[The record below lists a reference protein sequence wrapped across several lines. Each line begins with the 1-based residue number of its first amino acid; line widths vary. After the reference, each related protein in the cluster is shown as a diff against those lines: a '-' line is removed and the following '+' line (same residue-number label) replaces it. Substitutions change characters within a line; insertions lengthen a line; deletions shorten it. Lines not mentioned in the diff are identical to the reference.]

1 MVAAIDHRQPNGCA
15 LERSRRR
22 DPAES
27 AANDHD
33 MFGRI
38 HDCDRIGQPRTERTL
53 LSAAMVSDKVM
64 GLLMNAILLVDK
76 PAGISSAEVV
86 RRVKSRV
93 KPARVGH
100 LGTLDPFATGL
111 LPIMIGE
118 ATKLAPFIDSGDKEY
133 AGLIRLGVETDTLD
147 RDGAEVRR
155 ADVPAITAEKL
166 AQVTAE
172 FTGAI
177 DQVPPVYSAIKRA
190 GVPLYRLARR
200 GDDVAPP
207 DKRSVEIKRIDLTCE
222 AFDAIRFV
230 ATCSPGT
237 YARSLA
243 RDIGVALGT
252 VAHLDE
258 LRRTRNGAFSIAD
271 AMPLA
276 DILAS
281 LDSGA
286 PSLRLISLRDALVGL
301 PEVVVDATAEKRL
314 RNGDSRA
321 LDSQVP
327 PGAPL
332 FKVISPSGELIAVA
346 RATSRVTAIV
356 ERIFNLDA
364 GQPNP

>member
-1 MVAAIDHRQPNGCA
+1 MVI
-15 LERSRRR
+15 
-22 DPAES
+22 
-27 AANDHD
+27 
-33 MFGRI
+33 
-38 HDCDRIGQPRTERTL
+38 
-53 LSAAMVSDKVM
+53 

-118 ATKLAPFIDSGDKEY
+118 ATKLAPFIDGGDKTYE
-133 AGLIRLGVETDTLD
+133 GLIRLGVETDTLD

-155 ADVPAITAEKL
+155 ADVPANSPEKL
-166 AQVTAE
+166 AQVAAQ

-177 DQVPPVYSAIKRA
+177 EQVPPVYSAIKRA

-207 DKRSVEIKRIDLTCE
+207 EKRNVEIKHLDLINE
-222 AFDAIRFV
+222 APDAIRFV

-243 RDIGVALGT
+243 RDIGIALGT

-258 LRRTRNGAFSIAD
+258 LRRTRNGAFSIDD

-276 DILAS
+276 DVLTS

-286 PSLRLISLRDALVGL
+286 PILHVINLRDALVGIQEL
-301 PEVVVDATAEKRL
+301 VVDTTAEKRL
-314 RNGDSRA
+314 RNGDSRV

-327 PGAPL
+327 PNGPL
-332 FKVISPSGELIAVA
+332 FKVISHSGELIAVA

>member
-1 MVAAIDHRQPNGCA
+1 
-15 LERSRRR
+15 
-22 DPAES
+22 
-27 AANDHD
+27 
-33 MFGRI
+33 
-38 HDCDRIGQPRTERTL
+38 
-53 LSAAMVSDKVM
+53 
-64 GLLMNAILLVDK
+64 MNAILLVDK

-118 ATKLAPFIDSGDKEY
+118 ATKLAPFIDGGDKEY

-155 ADVPAITAEKL
+155 ADIPAISPENISR
-166 AQVTAE
+166 VSAE

-177 DQVPPVYSAIKRA
+177 EQVPPVYSAIKRA

-200 GDDVAPP
+200 GDDVPP
-207 DKRSVEIKRIDLTCE
+207 PEKRSVEIKRLDLICE
-222 AFDAIRFV
+222 ALDAIRFV

-243 RDIGVALGT
+243 RDIGIALGT
-252 VAHLDE
+252 VAHLE
-258 LRRTRNGAFSIAD
+258 QLRRTRNGAFSIAD

-276 DILAS
+276 DVLES
-281 LDSGA
+281 LDSAA
-286 PSLRLISLRDALVGL
+286 PLRCLINLRDALVGL
-301 PEVVVDATAEKRL
+301 PELVVDATVEERL

-327 PGAPL
+327 PNGPL
-332 FKVISPSGELIAVA
+332 FKVISDSGELIAVA

-356 ERIFNLDA
+356 ERIFNLET
-364 GQPNP
+364 

>member
-1 MVAAIDHRQPNGCA
+1 
-15 LERSRRR
+15 
-22 DPAES
+22 
-27 AANDHD
+27 
-33 MFGRI
+33 
-38 HDCDRIGQPRTERTL
+38 
-53 LSAAMVSDKVM
+53 
-64 GLLMNAILLVDK
+64 MNAVLLVDK

-118 ATKLAPFIDSGDKEY
+118 ATKLAPFIDAGDKEY

-147 RDGAEVRR
+147 RDGAEVHR
-155 ADVPAITAEKL
+155 AEVPAISADQL
-166 AQVTAE
+166 AMVAAQ

-177 DQVPPVYSAIKRA
+177 EQIPPVYSAIKRA

-207 DKRSVEIKRIDLTCE
+207 DKRSVEIKRLDLICE
-222 AFDAIRFV
+222 APDAIRFV

-252 VAHLDE
+252 VAHLDA
-258 LRRTRNGAFSIAD
+258 LRRTRNGAFSIGE
-271 AMPLA
+271 AMPLS
-276 DILAS
+276 DILES

-286 PSLRLISLRDALVGL
+286 PPLRVINLRDALVGL
-301 PEVVVDATAEKRL
+301 PEVVVDTAAEKRL

-327 PGAPL
+327 NVGAL
-332 FKVISPSGELIAVA
+332 FKVISNSGELIAVA

-356 ERIFNLDA
+356 ERIFN
-364 GQPNP
+364 P

>member
-1 MVAAIDHRQPNGCA
+1 
-15 LERSRRR
+15 
-22 DPAES
+22 
-27 AANDHD
+27 
-33 MFGRI
+33 
-38 HDCDRIGQPRTERTL
+38 
-53 LSAAMVSDKVM
+53 MVSGKVM

-86 RRVKSRV
+86 RRIKSRV

-155 ADVPAITAEKL
+155 ADVPAISAEKL
-166 AQVTAE
+166 AQVTTQ

-200 GDDVAPP
+200 GDEVAPP
-207 DKRSVEIKRIDLTCE
+207 DKRSVEIKRLDLSCE
-222 AFDAIRFV
+222 ASDSIRFV

-276 DILAS
+276 DVLAS
-281 LDSGA
+281 FDSGA
-286 PSLRLISLRDALVGL
+286 PLRLISLRDALVGI
-301 PEVVVDATAEKRL
+301 PEVMVDAVAEKRL

-321 LDSQVP
+321 LDSLVP
-327 PGAPL
+327 GGGSL
-332 FKVISPSGELIAVA
+332 FKVISATGELIAVA

-356 ERIFNLDA
+356 ERIFNLDSR
-364 GQPNP
+364 QPNP

>member
-1 MVAAIDHRQPNGCA
+1 
-15 LERSRRR
+15 
-22 DPAES
+22 
-27 AANDHD
+27 
-33 MFGRI
+33 
-38 HDCDRIGQPRTERTL
+38 
-53 LSAAMVSDKVM
+53 
-64 GLLMNAILLVDK
+64 MNAILLVDK

-118 ATKLAPFIDSGDKEY
+118 ATKLAPFIDGGDKEY

-155 ADVPAITAEKL
+155 ADVPAISSEKI
-166 AQVTAE
+166 AQVTAQ

-177 DQVPPVYSAIKRA
+177 EQVPPVYSAIKRA

-200 GDDVAPP
+200 GDDVPP
-207 DKRSVEIKRIDLTCE
+207 PEKRSVEIKRLDLVCE
-222 AFDAIRFV
+222 APDAIRFV

-243 RDIGVALGT
+243 RDIGIALGT

-271 AMPLA
+271 AIPLA
-276 DILAS
+276 DVLAA

-286 PSLRLISLRDALVGL
+286 PRLPVISLRDALVGM
-301 PEVVVDATAEKRL
+301 PELTVDVTVEKRL

-327 PGAPL
+327 PNGPL
-332 FKVISPSGELIAVA
+332 FKVISHNGELIAVA

-356 ERIFNLDA
+356 ERIFN
-364 GQPNP
+364 QPNP

>member
-1 MVAAIDHRQPNGCA
+1 
-15 LERSRRR
+15 
-22 DPAES
+22 
-27 AANDHD
+27 
-33 MFGRI
+33 
-38 HDCDRIGQPRTERTL
+38 
-53 LSAAMVSDKVM
+53 M

-86 RRVKSRV
+86 RRIKSRV

-118 ATKLAPFIDSGDKEY
+118 ATKLAPFIDIGDKEY

-147 RDGAEVRR
+147 RDGVEVSR
-155 ADVPAITAEKL
+155 ADVPAITPEML
-166 AQVTAE
+166 AQVTAQ

-200 GDDVAPP
+200 GDEVAPP
-207 DKRSVEIKRIDLTCE
+207 ERRSVEIKRLDLTCE
-222 AFDAIRFV
+222 APDAIRFV

-243 RDIGVALGT
+243 RDMGVALGT

-258 LRRTRNGAFSIAD
+258 LRRTRNGAFSIVD

-281 LDSGA
+281 LDSGTT
-286 PSLRLISLRDALVGL
+286 PLRLISVRDALVGL
-301 PEVVVDATAEKRL
+301 PELVVNAIAEKRL

-327 PGAPL
+327 PGCSL
-332 FKVISPSGELIAVA
+332 FKVISDGGELIAVA

-356 ERIFNLDA
+356 ERIFN
-364 GQPNP
+364 P

>member
-1 MVAAIDHRQPNGCA
+1 MD
-15 LERSRRR
+15 
-22 DPAES
+22 
-27 AANDHD
+27 
-33 MFGRI
+33 
-38 HDCDRIGQPRTERTL
+38 
-53 LSAAMVSDKVM
+53 
-64 GLLMNAILLVDK
+64 AILLIDK

-118 ATKLAPFIDSGDKEY
+118 ATKLAPFIDGGDKEY
-133 AGLIRLGVETDTLD
+133 AGVIALGVETDTLD

-155 ADVPAITAEKL
+155 AEVPTISPEQL
-166 AQVTAE
+166 AGVTAQ
-172 FTGAI
+172 FTGSI
-177 DQVPPVYSAIKRA
+177 EQVPPVYSAIKRA

-200 GDDVAPP
+200 GEDVAPP
-207 DKRSVEIKRIDLTCE
+207 DKRTVEIKRLDLTYE
-222 AFDAIRFV
+222 EPSWIRFV

-237 YARSLA
+237 YARALA

-271 AMPLA
+271 ATALGDVLA
-276 DILAS
+276 A

-286 PSLRLISLRDALVGL
+286 PPRAISLRDALVGL
-301 PEVVVDATAEKRL
+301 SELLVDAAAEKRL

-327 PGAPL
+327 PSGPL
-332 FKVISPSGELIAVA
+332 FKVLSHSGELIAVA

-356 ERIFNLDA
+356 ERIFNVE
-364 GQPNP
+364 P

>member
-1 MVAAIDHRQPNGCA
+1 
-15 LERSRRR
+15 
-22 DPAES
+22 
-27 AANDHD
+27 
-33 MFGRI
+33 
-38 HDCDRIGQPRTERTL
+38 
-53 LSAAMVSDKVM
+53 
-64 GLLMNAILLVDK
+64 MNALILVDK
-76 PAGISSAEVV
+76 PPGISSAEVV

-118 ATKLAPFIDSGDKEY
+118 ATKLAPFIDGGDKEY
-133 AGLIRLGVETDTLD
+133 AGVIRLGVETDTLD
-147 RDGAEVRR
+147 RDGAVVRQVE
-155 ADVPAITAEKL
+155 VPADFPERL
-166 AQVTAE
+166 AQVCAQ

-177 DQVPPVYSAIKRA
+177 EQVPPVYSAIKRA

-200 GDDVAPP
+200 GEEVAPP
-207 DKRSVEIKRIDLTCE
+207 EKRSVEIKRLELIGE
-222 AFDAIRFV
+222 APDAIRFV

-252 VAHLDE
+252 VAHLEE
-258 LRRTRNGAFSIAD
+258 LRRTRNGTFSIAE

-276 DILAS
+276 DVLIA

-286 PSLRLISLRDALVGL
+286 RALSVISLRDALVGL
-301 PEVVVDATAEKRL
+301 KELVVDASAEKRL

-327 PGAPL
+327 PDAPL
-332 FKVISPSGELIAVA
+332 FKVISARGELIAVA
-346 RATSRVTAIV
+346 RATSRVTALV
-356 ERIFNLDA
+356 ERIFNVESGL
-364 GQPNP
+364 

>member
-1 MVAAIDHRQPNGCA
+1 
-15 LERSRRR
+15 
-22 DPAES
+22 
-27 AANDHD
+27 
-33 MFGRI
+33 
-38 HDCDRIGQPRTERTL
+38 
-53 LSAAMVSDKVM
+53 MVSDKVM

-147 RDGAEVRR
+147 RDGAEVQR
-155 ADVPAITAEKL
+155 ADVPAISAEKL
-166 AQVTAE
+166 AQVTTQ

-200 GDDVAPP
+200 GDEVAPP
-207 DKRSVEIKRIDLTCE
+207 DKRSVEIKRLDLICQ
-222 AFDAIRFV
+222 APDAIRFV

-286 PSLRLISLRDALVGL
+286 PPLHLISLRDALVGL
-301 PEVVVDATAEKRL
+301 PELVVDGTAEKKL

-327 PGAPL
+327 GGGQL

-356 ERIFNLDA
+356 ERIFNLDV
-364 GQPNP
+364 

>member
-1 MVAAIDHRQPNGCA
+1 
-15 LERSRRR
+15 
-22 DPAES
+22 
-27 AANDHD
+27 
-33 MFGRI
+33 
-38 HDCDRIGQPRTERTL
+38 
-53 LSAAMVSDKVM
+53 
-64 GLLMNAILLVDK
+64 MNAILLVDK

-118 ATKLAPFIDSGDKEY
+118 ATKLAPFIDGGDKEY
-133 AGLIRLGVETDTLD
+133 AGVIRLGVETDTLD

-155 ADVPAITAEKL
+155 ADVPAIPAEKL
-166 AQVTAE
+166 TQVAAQ

-177 DQVPPVYSAIKRA
+177 EQIPPVYSAIKRA

-200 GDDVAPP
+200 GDDVTPP
-207 DKRSVEIKRIDLTCE
+207 EKRSVEIKRLDLKYE
-222 AFDAIRFV
+222 MPDAIRFV

-252 VAHLDE
+252 VAHLEE
-258 LRRTRNGAFSIAD
+258 LRRTRNGAFSLAD
-271 AMPLA
+271 AMTLA
-276 DILAS
+276 DVLEF
-281 LDSGA
+281 LDSGSPPA
-286 PSLRLISLRDALVGL
+286 RLIDLRDALVDL
-301 PEVVVDATAEKRL
+301 PELVVDSTAEKRL

-321 LDSQVP
+321 LDSQIP
-327 PGAPL
+327 DGGPL
-332 FKVISPSGELIAVA
+332 FKVISQRGELIAVA
-346 RATSRVTAIV
+346 RTTSRVTAVV

-364 GQPNP
+364 EQPNP

>member
-1 MVAAIDHRQPNGCA
+1 
-15 LERSRRR
+15 
-22 DPAES
+22 
-27 AANDHD
+27 
-33 MFGRI
+33 
-38 HDCDRIGQPRTERTL
+38 
-53 LSAAMVSDKVM
+53 
-64 GLLMNAILLVDK
+64 MNVIVLVDK

-93 KPARVGH
+93 RPARVGH

-118 ATKLAPFIDSGDKEY
+118 ATKLAPFIDGGDKEY
-133 AGLIRLGVETDTLD
+133 TGLIRLGVETDTLD

-155 ADVPAITAEKL
+155 ADVPTISAAKIAE
-166 AQVTAE
+166 VTAQ

-177 DQVPPVYSAIKRA
+177 EQVPPVYSAIKRA

-207 DKRSVEIKRIDLTCE
+207 EKRSVEIKRLELKCE
-222 AFDAIRFV
+222 ARDAIRFL

-258 LRRTRNGAFSIAD
+258 LRRTRNGSFSIAD
-271 AMPLA
+271 AIPLS
-276 DILAS
+276 DVLTT

-286 PSLRLISLRDALVGL
+286 PMLRMINLRDALAGL
-301 PEVVVDATAEKRL
+301 PEVLVDITAEKRL

-327 PGAPL
+327 PNGPL
-332 FKVISPSGELIAVA
+332 FKVISDSGDLIAVA

-356 ERIFNLDA
+356 ERIFNLEG

>member
-1 MVAAIDHRQPNGCA
+1 
-15 LERSRRR
+15 
-22 DPAES
+22 
-27 AANDHD
+27 
-33 MFGRI
+33 
-38 HDCDRIGQPRTERTL
+38 
-53 LSAAMVSDKVM
+53 
-64 GLLMNAILLVDK
+64 MNAILLVDK

-86 RRVKSRV
+86 RRVKARV

-118 ATKLAPFIDSGDKEY
+118 ATKLAPFIDGGDKEY

-155 ADVPAITAEKL
+155 FDVPAISAEKL
-166 AQVTAE
+166 AQVAVQ

-177 DQVPPVYSAIKRA
+177 EQVPPVYSAIKRD

-200 GDDVAPP
+200 GDDVPP
-207 DKRSVEIKRIDLTCE
+207 PAKRNVEIKNLELISETS
-222 AFDAIRFV
+222 DAIRFV

-271 AMPLA
+271 AFTLTNVIEA
-276 DILAS
+276 

-286 PSLRLISLRDALVGL
+286 TSIRLINLRDALVGM
-301 PEVVVDATAEKRL
+301 PELVVDATAEKRL

-321 LDSQVP
+321 LDSRVP
-327 PGAPL
+327 AGASL
-332 FKVISPSGELIAVA
+332 LKVISESGKLVAVA

>member
-1 MVAAIDHRQPNGCA
+1 M
-15 LERSRRR
+15 
-22 DPAES
+22 
-27 AANDHD
+27 
-33 MFGRI
+33 
-38 HDCDRIGQPRTERTL
+38 
-53 LSAAMVSDKVM
+53 
-64 GLLMNAILLVDK
+64 
-76 PAGISSAEVV
+76 

-93 KPARVGH
+93 KPDRVGH

-118 ATKLAPFIDSGDKEY
+118 ATKLAPFIDGGDKTY

-155 ADVPAITAEKL
+155 ADVPDITAEKL
-166 AQVTAE
+166 AQVASQ

-177 DQVPPVYSAIKRA
+177 EQVPPVYSAIKRA

-207 DKRSVEIKRIDLTCE
+207 EKRNVEIKRLDLINE
-222 AFDAIRFV
+222 APDAIRFV

-243 RDIGVALGT
+243 RDIGIALGT

-258 LRRTRNGAFSIAD
+258 LRRTSNGAFSIAD
-271 AMPLA
+271 ATPLA
-276 DILAS
+276 DVLTS

-286 PSLRLISLRDALVGL
+286 PILHVINLRDALVGM
-301 PEVVVDATAEKRL
+301 PELVVDATAEKRL
-314 RNGDSRA
+314 RNGDSRV

-327 PGAPL
+327 PNGPL
-332 FKVISPSGELIAVA
+332 FKVISHSGELIAVA

-356 ERIFNLDA
+356 ERIFN
-364 GQPNP
+364 

>member
-1 MVAAIDHRQPNGCA
+1 MFFRV
-15 LERSRRR
+15 
-22 DPAES
+22 
-27 AANDHD
+27 HD
-33 MFGRI
+33 Y
-38 HDCDRIGQPRTERTL
+38 DRIGPLKAERIL
-53 LSAAMVSDKVM
+53 LSAALVSDKLM

-118 ATKLAPFIDSGDKEY
+118 ATKLAPFIDGGDKEY

-155 ADVPAITAEKL
+155 AEVPDISAEKL
-166 AQVTAE
+166 AQITAQ
-172 FTGAI
+172 FTGVL
-177 DQVPPVYSAIKRA
+177 DQIPPVYSAIKRA

-207 DKRSVEIKRIDLTCE
+207 EKRSVEIKRLDLACE
-222 AFDAIRFV
+222 APDAIRFV

-258 LRRTRNGAFSIAD
+258 LRRTRNGTFSITD

-276 DILAS
+276 DVLAGF
-281 LDSGA
+281 DSDLPLA
-286 PSLRLISLRDALVGL
+286 RKINLRDALVGL
-301 PEVVVDATAEKRL
+301 PELVVDTSAEKRL

-327 PGAPL
+327 EGGPL
-332 FKVISPSGELIAVA
+332 FKVISQSGELIAVA

-356 ERIFNLDA
+356 ERIFNPEADA
-364 GQPNP
+364 RNAT

>member
-1 MVAAIDHRQPNGCA
+1 
-15 LERSRRR
+15 
-22 DPAES
+22 
-27 AANDHD
+27 
-33 MFGRI
+33 
-38 HDCDRIGQPRTERTL
+38 
-53 LSAAMVSDKVM
+53 
-64 GLLMNAILLVDK
+64 MNAILLVDK

-118 ATKLAPFIDSGDKEY
+118 ATKLAPFIDGGDKTY

-155 ADVPAITAEKL
+155 ADVPDITAEKL
-166 AQVTAE
+166 AGVTAQ
-172 FTGAI
+172 FTGPI
-177 DQVPPVYSAIKRA
+177 EQVPPVYSAIKRA

-207 DKRSVEIKRIDLTCE
+207 EKRSVEIKRLDLVNE
-222 AFDAIRFV
+222 APDAIRFV

-243 RDIGVALGT
+243 RDIGIALGT

-276 DILAS
+276 DVLDA
-281 LDSGA
+281 LDSGRQ
-286 PSLRLISLRDALVGL
+286 SLHVINLRDALVGM
-301 PEVVVDATAEKRL
+301 PELVVDATAEKRL

-321 LDSQVP
+321 LDSLVP
-327 PGAPL
+327 PDGPL
-332 FKVISPSGELIAVA
+332 FKVISDCGELIAVA

-356 ERIFNLDA
+356 ERIFNA
-364 GQPNP
+364 EG

>member
-1 MVAAIDHRQPNGCA
+1 MMQLPCPDRIAAIWMG
-15 LERSRRR
+15 
-22 DPAES
+22 
-27 AANDHD
+27 
-33 MFGRI
+33 
-38 HDCDRIGQPRTERTL
+38 RTL
-53 LSAAMVSDKVM
+53 LSAAFVSGKVM
-64 GLLMNAILLVDK
+64 GLPMNAILLVDK
-76 PAGISSAEVV
+76 PTGISSAEVV

-118 ATKLAPFIDSGDKEY
+118 ATKLAPFIDGGDKEY

-155 ADVPAITAEKL
+155 AEVPAISPEKI
-166 AQVTAE
+166 AQVTAQ
-172 FTGAI
+172 FSGAI
-177 DQVPPVYSAIKRA
+177 EQVPPVYSAIKRA

-207 DKRSVEIKRIDLTCE
+207 EKRNVEIKRLDLVCE
-222 AFDAIRFV
+222 ALDAIRFV

-243 RDIGVALGT
+243 RDIGIALGT
-252 VAHLDE
+252 VAHLE
-258 LRRTRNGAFSIAD
+258 QLRRTCNGVFSIAD

-276 DILAS
+276 DVLEA
-281 LDSGA
+281 LDSGG
-286 PSLRLISLRDALVGL
+286 SLHCLINLREALVGI
-301 PEVVVDATAEKRL
+301 PELVVDLTAEKRL

-327 PGAPL
+327 QNGPL
-332 FKVISPSGELIAVA
+332 FKVISNAGELIAVA

-364 GQPNP
+364 RQPNP

>member
-1 MVAAIDHRQPNGCA
+1 
-15 LERSRRR
+15 
-22 DPAES
+22 
-27 AANDHD
+27 
-33 MFGRI
+33 
-38 HDCDRIGQPRTERTL
+38 
-53 LSAAMVSDKVM
+53 
-64 GLLMNAILLVDK
+64 MNAILLVDK

-118 ATKLAPFIDSGDKEY
+118 ATKLAPFIDGGDKEY

-155 ADVPAITAEKL
+155 ADVAEISAEKL
-166 AQVTAE
+166 AQVSAQ
-172 FTGAI
+172 FTGVI
-177 DQVPPVYSAIKRA
+177 EQVPPVYSAIKRA

-207 DKRSVEIKRIDLTCE
+207 EKRNVEIKRLDLVCE
-222 AFDAIRFV
+222 PPEAIRFV

-243 RDIGVALGT
+243 RDIGIALGT

-271 AMPLA
+271 AMPLDDVLEA
-276 DILAS
+276 

-286 PSLRLISLRDALVGL
+286 LMPCVINPRDALVGL
-301 PEVVVDATAEKRL
+301 PELVVDITAEKRL

-327 PGAPL
+327 PNGPL
-332 FKVISPSGELIAVA
+332 FKVVSDRGELVAVA

-356 ERIFNLDA
+356 ERIFNSMA
-364 GQPNP
+364 NRGVEVTRV

>member
-1 MVAAIDHRQPNGCA
+1 
-15 LERSRRR
+15 
-22 DPAES
+22 
-27 AANDHD
+27 
-33 MFGRI
+33 
-38 HDCDRIGQPRTERTL
+38 
-53 LSAAMVSDKVM
+53 
-64 GLLMNAILLVDK
+64 
-76 PAGISSAEVV
+76 VV

-118 ATKLAPFIDSGDKEY
+118 ATKLAPFIDGGDKEY

-155 ADVPAITAEKL
+155 ADVPAISPEKI
-166 AQVTAE
+166 AQVTAQ

-177 DQVPPVYSAIKRA
+177 EQVPPVYSAIKRD

-207 DKRSVEIKRIDLTCE
+207 EKRSVEIKRLDLVIE
-222 AFDAIRFV
+222 APDAIRFV

-243 RDIGVALGT
+243 RDIGIALGT

-276 DILAS
+276 DVLEAF
-281 LDSGA
+281 DSGA
-286 PSLRLISLRDALVGL
+286 PLRLISLRDALVGL
-301 PEVVVDATAEKRL
+301 PELVVDNTSEKRL
-314 RNGDSRA
+314 RNGDSRV

-327 PGAPL
+327 PNGPL
-332 FKVISPSGELIAVA
+332 FKVISDRGELIAVA
-346 RATSRVTAIV
+346 RATSRVTAMV

-364 GQPNP
+364 GT

>member
-1 MVAAIDHRQPNGCA
+1 
-15 LERSRRR
+15 
-22 DPAES
+22 
-27 AANDHD
+27 
-33 MFGRI
+33 
-38 HDCDRIGQPRTERTL
+38 
-53 LSAAMVSDKVM
+53 
-64 GLLMNAILLVDK
+64 MNAIVLVDK
-76 PAGISSAEVV
+76 PPGISSAEVV

-133 AGLIRLGVETDTLD
+133 AGVIALGVETDTLD

-155 ADVPAITAEKL
+155 ADVPTISAEQL
-166 AQVTAE
+166 AQVTAQ
-172 FTGAI
+172 FTGSI
-177 DQVPPVYSAIKRA
+177 EQVPPVYSAIKRA

-200 GDDVAPP
+200 GEDVAPP
-207 DKRSVEIKRIDLTCE
+207 EKRTVEIKRLDLTYE
-222 AFDAIRFV
+222 APDAIRFV

-237 YARSLA
+237 YARALA
-243 RDIGVALGT
+243 RDIGIALGT

-271 AMPLA
+271 ATALGDVLA
-276 DILAS
+276 A

-286 PSLRLISLRDALVGL
+286 PPRAISLRDALVGL
-301 PEVVVDATAEKRL
+301 SELLVDAAAEKRL

-327 PGAPL
+327 PSGPL
-332 FKVISPSGELIAVA
+332 FKVLSHSGELIAVA

-356 ERIFNLDA
+356 ERIFNVE
-364 GQPNP
+364 P